1 MSVRICLVCRHD
13 SLPFLERILDVDPGK
28 DDNDVDD
35 DDDDAVDLGED
46 VDIGRADTLHRADT
60 ENAFFNSKVSQKL
73 ATF

>member
-35 DDDDAVDLGED
+35 DDVDLGED
-46 VDIGRADTLHRADT
+46 D
-60 ENAFFNSKVSQKL
+60 VSDGDGW
-73 ATF
+73 FW